1 MRRARFSSGAELD
14 LTEIC
19 DYLADFSLQ
28 SAVNFERHIEEAV
41 ERLVSFPGI
50 GPEREELAP
59 RLRSFPVGDYLIL
72 YQPVEDG
79 IHVIRIVHGSRDLPR
94 LFKSRRQPPKND

>member
-1 MRRARFSSGAELD
+1 MRRAHFTSRAEQD

-28 SAVNFERHIEEAV
+28 SAVNLERRIEEAV
-41 ERLVSFPGI
+41 QRLVMWPGM

-72 YQPVEDG
+72 YQPVDDG
-79 IHVIRIVHGSRDLPR
+79 IQIIRIVHGSRDLFR
-94 LFKSRRQPPKND
+94 LFKRPGS

>member
-1 MRRARFSSGAELD
+1 MRRAHFTSRAEQD
-14 LTEIC
+14 LTKIC

-28 SAVNFERHIEEAV
+28 SAVNLERRVEEAV
-41 ERLVSFPGI
+41 ERLVMWPGM

-72 YQPVEDG
+72 YQPVDDG
-79 IHVIRIVHGSRDLPR
+79 IQIIRIVHGSRDLFR
-94 LFKSRRQPPKND
+94 LFKRPGS